1 MGTRLPLT
9 SVVRNLPEMVP
20 FVGPETFERR
30 QGRALR
36 VRLGANESVFGIS
49 PVAAEAMSAA
59 AAKAW
64 MYNDPEAYDLTEAL
78 AQAHGVPQTHV
89 QVGAGIDELL
99 GLLVRVFADAGEPV
113 VMSDGSY
120 PTFAY
125 HVVGHGARLVGVD
138 YQNDHVD
145 LAALAARART
155 EQARLVYMANPDN
168 PMGSWCAARQIEHF
182 VDAVGEDCIVILDE
196 AYADFAPT
204 EAIVPVLPL
213 RPNLVR
219 TRTFSKAHGMA
230 GARVGYLLADPSI
243 VEILGRVRNQFGV
256 NRIAQAGALASLSD
270 AGFVHR
276 VVESVTVGR
285 QQLSA
290 LAERLGLSCLP
301 SATNFVNIDV
311 GDGERARQIL
321 QQLLERDI
329 FVRMPSKPP
338 GDRCIRV
345 TIGHAED
352 HEILIDALAEILNG
366 LPG

>member
-219 TRTFSKAHGMA
+219 TRTFSKAHGLA
-230 GARVGYLLADPSI
+230 GFRVGYGFAHNILIENLLKVKLPFEPSWPAQVAAVAALDDENYI
-243 VEILGRVRNQFGV
+243 QNTTASCREGMENMEMVFKELELDYIPSSANFLTLVFENEEEAASFCDTMLHNGIILRHLRGWG
-256 NRIAQAGALASLSD
+256 
-270 AGFVHR
+270 HP
-276 VVESVTVGR
+276 E
-285 QQLSA
+285 
-290 LAERLGLSCLP
+290 
-301 SATNFVNIDV
+301 
-311 GDGERARQIL
+311 
-321 QQLLERDI
+321 
-329 FVRMPSKPP
+329 
-338 GDRCIRV
+338 CIRV
-345 TIGHAED
+345 TVGTE
-352 HEILIDALAEILNG
+352 EENEYLIKCISKVLFPA
-366 LPG
+366 